1 MLAYPNTSS
10 PWPQRY
16 PAVASPRHVAVTAG
30 AAAARGKR
38 RGADAGE
45 GADPAAEA
53 KELVRFF
60 LQKTAGGKERL
71 VAVLDRHVKV
81 VRTEHCFLLFEELGR
96 RDGWVQCLE
105 IFRWMQKQRWY
116 VADNGIYSKLIS
128 VMGRKGQIR
137 MAMWLFSQMRNSG
150 CKPDTS
156 VYNSLIGA
164 HLHSRDKS
172 KALVKALGYFDKMKG
187 IERCQPNIV
196 TYNILLRACARAS
209 DAKQVD
215 ILFKD
220 LDESLV
226 SPDIYTYNGVIDG
239 YGKNGMIKEMESVLV
254 RMKSKQCRP
263 DVITFNILID
273 SYGRKQTFD
282 KMEQV
287 FKSLL
292 RSKERPTHPT
302 FNSMITNYGKA
313 RLREKAESVVEK
325 MEELGFKPSYVTQE
339 CLITMYAYCD
349 CVSKAQQIFD
359 ELVSSQSTVPLSSLN
374 AMLDAYCMNRL
385 PMEADRLLDTA
396 IEKGAVVSA
405 STYKLLYKAYT
416 RANDKMLVQK
426 LLQRMNKQGI
436 VPNKKFFLDALEAF
450 GTSANKPRRVQ
461 TPNSAREASRDSPNN
476 AELAISSKPKLSA
489 LEAVG
494 ASEKKP
500 RILPTSNSA
509 SERNTDSDSSLEPAT
524 SSEPELSFSQVGS

>member
-1 MLAYPNTSS
+1 MLAYSSTSKPWLQLHPPS
-10 PWPQRY
+10 PSQG
-16 PAVASPRHVAVTAG
+16 AG
-30 AAAARGKR
+30 AAAAAARLVALAARSKR
-38 RGADAGE
+38 RGAGAAAAE
-45 GADPAAEA
+45 GVDEAAEA
-53 KELVRFF
+53 AELVRS
-60 LQKTAGGKERL
+60 LLRRTGGGKERL
-71 VAVLDRHVKV
+71 VPVLDRHVRV

-96 RDGWVQCLE
+96 RDGWLQCLE
-105 IFRWMQKQRWY
+105 VFRWMQKQRWY

-172 KALVKALGYFDKMKG
+172 KALAKALGYFEKMKS
-187 IERCQPNIV
+187 IERCQPTIV
-196 TYNILLRACARAS
+196 TYNILLRAFAQAG
-209 DAKQVD
+209 DTKQ
-215 ILFKD
+215 
-220 LDESLV
+220 
-226 SPDIYTYNGVIDG
+226 
-239 YGKNGMIKEMESVLV
+239 

-313 RLREKAESVVEK
+313 RLREKAESVLEK
-325 MEELGFKPSYVTQE
+325 MEEMGFKPNYVTQE
-339 CLITMYAYCD
+339 CLIMMYAHCD
-349 CVSKAQQIFD
+349 CVSRARQIFD
-359 ELVSSQSTVPLSSLN
+359 ELVTSQNKVHLSSLN
-374 AMLDAYCMNRL
+374 AMLDAYCMNGL
-385 PMEADRLLDTA
+385 HSEADRLLDTA
-396 IEKGAVVSA
+396 LQKGVVPSG

-416 RANDKMLVQK
+416 KANDTVLVQK
-426 LLQRMNKQGI
+426 LLKRMNKQGI

-450 GTSANKPRRVQ
+450 GTSERKPR
-461 TPNSAREASRDSPNN
+461 TSSA
-476 AELAISSKPKLSA
+476 
-489 LEAVG
+489 
-494 ASEKKP
+494 
-500 RILPTSNSA
+500 TNSA
-509 SERNTDSDSSLEPAT
+509 SKPSSDSAGDSQTVDSNKPGDSETVNSNKPKVSVLQVAAT
-524 SSEPELSFSQVGS
+524 

>member
-1 MLAYPNTSS
+1 MFAYSSTSK
-10 PWPQRY
+10 PWPQRH
-16 PAVASPRHVAVTAG
+16 PPSPSQGAG
-30 AAAARGKR
+30 AAAAARHVALAARSKR
-38 RGADAGE
+38 RGAGAVAAE
-45 GADPAAEA
+45 GVDEAAEA
-53 KELVRFF
+53 AELVRS
-60 LQKTAGGKERL
+60 LLRRTGGGKERL
-71 VAVLDRHVKV
+71 VPVLDRHVRV

-96 RDGWVQCLE
+96 RDAWLQCLE
-105 IFRWMQKQRWY
+105 VFRWMQKQRWY

-172 KALVKALGYFDKMKG
+172 KALAKALGYFEKMKC
-187 IERCQPNIV
+187 IERCQPTIV
-196 TYNILLRACARAS
+196 TYNILLRAFAQAG
-209 DAKQVD
+209 DTKQ
-215 ILFKD
+215 
-220 LDESLV
+220 
-226 SPDIYTYNGVIDG
+226 
-239 YGKNGMIKEMESVLV
+239 NGMIKEMESVLL

-313 RLREKAESVVEK
+313 RLREKAESVLGK
-325 MEELGFKPSYVTQE
+325 MEELGFKPNYVTQE
-339 CLITMYAYCD
+339 CLIMMYAHCD
-349 CVSKAQQIFD
+349 CVSRARQIFD
-359 ELVSSQSTVPLSSLN
+359 ELVNSQNKVNLSSLN
-374 AMLDAYCMNRL
+374 AMLDAYCMNGL
-385 PMEADRLLDTA
+385 HTEADRLLDTVLQ
-396 IEKGAVVSA
+396 KGVVPSG

-416 RANDKMLVQK
+416 KANDKVLVQK
-426 LLQRMNKQGI
+426 LLKGMNKQGI

-450 GTSANKPRRVQ
+450 GTSERKPRTSSAANTANKPSA
-461 TPNSAREASRDSPNN
+461 NSAGDSEA
-476 AELAISSKPKLSA
+476 
-489 LEAVG
+489 
-494 ASEKKP
+494 
-500 RILPTSNSA
+500 
-509 SERNTDSDSSLEPAT
+509 AT
-524 SSEPELSFSQVGS
+524 SIKPNVSVWQVAAT